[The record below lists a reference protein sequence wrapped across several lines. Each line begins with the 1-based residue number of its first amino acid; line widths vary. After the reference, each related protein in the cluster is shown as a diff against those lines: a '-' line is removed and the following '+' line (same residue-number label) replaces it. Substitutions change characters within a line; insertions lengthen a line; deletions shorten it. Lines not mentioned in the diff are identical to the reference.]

1 MLSYL
6 QGIII
11 RTEGDFAVIKIM
23 GDQELYWPKKSIN
36 FNYAEG
42 ETVNLGLFKEEP
54 APERNEEKA
63 KVILRQIFQ
72 PNA

>member
-1 MLSYL
+1 MLNYL
-6 QGIII
+6 PGIII
-11 RTEGDFAVIKIM
+11 RIEGDFAVIKLT
-23 GDQELYWPKKSIN
+23 GDQELYWPKKSID

-54 APERNEEKA
+54 ALEKDKDKA